1 MQNFLMKT
9 SAAIAVAAA
18 LAACG
23 GGGGDSSN
31 PGSTGATDRVVVTG
45 LQTVESFDAN
55 PAAKISATGKAI
67 TGSLDRSASRWTIA
81 PGGTLS
87 SADVELS
94 NADCADASYSS
105 TNNNTTGTN
114 FRTEESVS
122 CTLSVSVP
130 ALNSATPRTLNLT
143 FTAADAQGNSTTSPF
158 TLRVVPAPGRDFIAN
173 IVQITPQTTAGSTV
187 SGSSIT
193 TSPGQTVTLQ
203 ASARGQVA
211 DIDSIQFQQ
220 VAGDDVIL
228 SNEDCAFKTTNNGQV
243 VCAATFA
250 APTSPTTKRYA
261 FQALATD
268 RRGNSAA
275 IGFNV
280 TAAISGSDSLA
291 ATVSNA
297 GTTLAN
303 PIPLRPGQVDVGYT
317 CAASAGSG
325 GYAYDWSVRG
335 LTATGAA
342 DAETQFINLE
352 KTGDAISFTTPS
364 AGGDTVYALL
374 CTVTDS
380 AGTKFPVST
389 PTYTPNTPHPSTVFF
404 KVVRESNLGLEL
416 VSPVQQSTFV
426 GDTVTVEARPVNLD
440 GSAANVSSF
449 NYRWV
454 ATQAGAPASNVTIFS
469 PTSQLTGF
477 SASTAGTYTLTL
489 CARRAAD
496 GVPSSTCAA
505 EAVKISSEIQ
515 VSAVTAPIANASF
528 VDSTPLFRV
537 IGEPFTVTAEGSR
550 SSNGAPIFYL
560 WRAANANATDISI
573 VNSREET
580 AIVTPSSNADNGEI
594 VLLDLFVS
602 TTESDL
608 ANPSM
613 ISPSVPRDTLEF
625 RVSNSPNGPASIA
638 TNAGANQS
646 LAYSTWSNNP
656 VATLSGSAAATNAG
670 SFPTAF
676 QWGSIASAGGFT
688 CDKASGLTIS
698 QPGVV
703 PNPNPAN
710 QRNTS
715 VDLSSLLTG
724 GANEI
729 PAGGSRTLFFVLAG
743 RLVDGAST
751 AAIDCQVTTVQVAG
765 PAPDITVTAS
775 AAMTSIPGVT
785 GQTVYN
791 TSVSA
796 VGVDNSG
803 QPGALLYAWFLED
816 GQGSINNAS
825 EATTGV
831 SITSGPSSFV
841 TFSVI
846 AYKASQLSGD
856 FATLNL
862 QNEAN
867 RATFTGRYPAQKAS
881 VTIAVTEAP

>member
-1 MQNFLMKT
+1 MQNFLIRTT
-9 SAAIAVAAA
+9 SALAVAAA

-31 PGSTGATDRVVVTG
+31 PGSTGSTDRVTVTG
-45 LQTVESFDAN
+45 VQTVESFDAN
-55 PAAKISATGKAI
+55 PAAKISATGKAL
-67 TGSLDRSASRWTIA
+67 TGSLNRSASRWSIA

-94 NADCADASYSS
+94 NADCADASYSA

-122 CTLSVSVP
+122 CTLSISVP
-130 ALNSATPRTLNLT
+130 ALNSATARTLNLT
-143 FTAADAQGNSTTSPF
+143 FTAADSQGNATTSPF

-173 IVQITPQTTAGSTV
+173 IVQITPQTTSGSTV

-193 TSPGQTVTLQ
+193 TAPGQNVTLQ

-211 DIDSIQFQQ
+211 DIESIQFQQ
-220 VAGDDVIL
+220 VAGDQVTL
-228 SNEDCAFKTTNNGQV
+228 ANADCSFKTTNNGQV

-280 TAAISGSDSLA
+280 TAAIAGSDSLS

-317 CAASAGSG
+317 CAASAGAG
-325 GYAYDWSVRG
+325 DYTYDWSVRG
-335 LTATGAA
+335 LTSTGTA

-352 KTGDAISFTTPS
+352 KTGDSVSFTAPGS
-364 AGGDTVYALL
+364 GGDTVYALL
-374 CTVTDS
+374 CSVTDS
-380 AGTKFPVST
+380 AGTRFPAAT
-389 PTYTPNTPHPSTVFF
+389 PVYTPNTPHPSTIFF

-416 VSPVQQSTFV
+416 ISPVQQTTFV
-426 GDTVTVEARPVNLD
+426 GDSVTVEARPVNLD
-440 GSAANVSSF
+440 GSVANVSSF
-449 NYRWV
+449 NYQWV
-454 ATQAGAPASNVTIFS
+454 ATQSGAPASNVTIFS
-469 PTSQLTGF
+469 PTNPVTGV
-477 SASTAGTYTLTL
+477 SASAAGTYTLTL
-489 CARRAAD
+489 CARRSVD
-496 GVPSSTCAA
+496 GVPSATCAA

-515 VSAVTAPIANASF
+515 VNAVTAPIANASF

-537 IGEPFTVTAEGSR
+537 IGEPFTVTAQGSR
-550 SSNGAPIFYL
+550 SSNGVPIFYL
-560 WRAANANATDISI
+560 WKAANANASDISV

-580 AIVTPSSNADNGEI
+580 AIITPSSSADNGEI

-608 ANPSM
+608 ANPAM

-638 TNAGANQS
+638 TNAGANQT
-646 LAYSTWSNNP
+646 LAFSAWSNNP
-656 VATLSGSAAATNAG
+656 IASLSGSAASTNAG

-676 QWGSIASAGGFT
+676 QWGSIASASGFT

-715 VDLSSLLTG
+715 VDLSSLLAG
-724 GANEI
+724 GINEI

-751 AAIDCQVTTVQVAG
+751 AAIDCQVTSVQVAG
-765 PAPDITVTAS
+765 PTPDITVTAT
-775 AAMTSIPGVT
+775 AAMNSIPGVT
-785 GQTVYN
+785 GQMVYN
-791 TSVSA
+791 TTVSA

-803 QPGALLYAWFLED
+803 EPGALLYAWFLED

-825 EATTGV
+825 EASTGV
-831 SITSGPSSFV
+831 AITSGPSSFV

-856 FATLNL
+856 FAGLNL
-862 QNEAN
+862 QDNAN
-867 RATFTGRYPAQKAS
+867 RATFAGRYPAQKAS